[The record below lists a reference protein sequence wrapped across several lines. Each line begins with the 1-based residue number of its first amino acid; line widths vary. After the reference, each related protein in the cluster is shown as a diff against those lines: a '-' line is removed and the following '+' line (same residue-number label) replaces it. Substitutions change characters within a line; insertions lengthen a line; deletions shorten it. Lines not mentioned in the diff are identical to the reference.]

1 MKKLLVLLF
10 SILISINSYGEWTFI
25 TTNDRGDNY
34 FVDLDTIKK
43 QEGDVYY
50 WELLDFAI
58 PLMDITYSSKSYI
71 VTDCNLNLFRYKYL
85 RDIFYSQ
92 PMLKGS
98 IVHSSDIP
106 DTEWR
111 FNSPESTGVAELK
124 RVCDFT
130 N

>member
-34 FVDLDTIKK
+34 FVDLETIKK
-43 QEGDVYY
+43 QKEYVYF
-50 WELLDFAI
+50 WELLDMAI
-58 PLMDITYSSKSYI
+58 PLMDIAYSSKSYI
-71 VTDCNLNLFRYKYL
+71 VTDCNLNYKYL
-85 RDIFYSQ
+85 RDIYYSE

-98 IVHSSDIP
+98 IIDSSDIP

-111 FNSPESTGVAELK
+111 YVGPESVFALELK
-124 RVCDFT
+124 SVCDFA

>member
-1 MKKLLVLLF
+1 MIAT
-10 SILISINSYGEWTFI
+10 S
-25 TTNDRGDNY
+25 DRGDSY
-34 FVDLDTIKK
+34 FVDLETIKK
-43 QEGDVYY
+43 QKGYVYF
-50 WELLDFAI
+50 WELLDMAI
-58 PLMDITYSSKSYI
+58 PLMDIAYSSKSYI

-85 RDIFYSQ
+85 RDIFYSK

-111 FNSPESTGVAELK
+111 YVGPESIGAIELK
-124 RVCDFT
+124 SVCDFA